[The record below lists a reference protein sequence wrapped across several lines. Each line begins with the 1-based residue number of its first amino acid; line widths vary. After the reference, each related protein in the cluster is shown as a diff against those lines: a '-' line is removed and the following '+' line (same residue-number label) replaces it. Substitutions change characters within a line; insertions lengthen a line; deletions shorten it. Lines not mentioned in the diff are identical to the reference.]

1 MGPTKLRNIGPKSTA
16 WLRQVGVHTPQDL
29 AAIGAIGVFLKVKRA
44 GFKPSLNLLYS
55 LEGALR
61 DCHWQELP
69 AARRTQL
76 LSELETATS
85 ALPAAHGRPMA
96 APVATT
102 GFAHDDDD
110 AHDSTAD
117 DEDPTCQAGTSAID

>member
-1 MGPTKLRNIGPKSTA
+1 MRPTKLRNIGPKSTA
-16 WLRQVGVHTPQDL
+16 WLRQVGVHTFQDL
-29 AAIGAIGVFLKVKRA
+29 AAIGAIGAFLRVKRA
-44 GFKPSLNLLYS
+44 GFKPTLNLLYS

-85 ALPAAHGRPMA
+85 ALPADHGRPMA

-102 GFAHDDDD
+102 RFAHDDD
-110 AHDSTAD
+110 AHDSTAH
-117 DEDPTCQAGTSAID
+117 DEDPTCQAGTSGID